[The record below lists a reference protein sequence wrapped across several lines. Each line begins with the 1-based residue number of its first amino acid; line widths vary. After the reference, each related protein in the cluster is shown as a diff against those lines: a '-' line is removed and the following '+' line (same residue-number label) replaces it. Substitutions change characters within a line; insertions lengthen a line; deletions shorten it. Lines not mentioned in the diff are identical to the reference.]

1 MGVLNINESF
11 GEEDLILNRKRA
23 YSVQCKSADG
33 QLRIINKKNFFQ
45 RVMRD
50 ETTAKMLEEKVKKK
64 EEWYKNKFQEISAL
78 KEKLYLNLEEKKN
91 LENNHQKIKKHIQ
104 LPKFFCLKKSMIK
117 LAQNQESQSFAHNHE
132 KDLKSS
138 SNSFIFKSILAIEER
153 TR

>member
-1 MGVLNINESF
+1 MNINESF
-11 GEEDLILNRKRA
+11 GEEDLIMNRKRA

-33 QLRIINKKNFFQ
+33 QLRVISKKNFFQ

-64 EEWYKNKFQEISAL
+64 EDWYKNKFQETSAL
-78 KEKLYLNLEEKKN
+78 KEKLYLNLEEKKT
-91 LENNHQKIKKHIQ
+91 LENNQQKIKKHIQ

-117 LAQNQESQSFAHNHE
+117 LSQNHNSQSFNPNIE
-132 KDLKSS
+132 RDLKSS
-138 SNSFIFKSILAIEER
+138 SESFIFKNILALEEK